1 MNIKRLI
8 CLLISIL
15 ILTSAFSLQ
24 SFALEKDNNSI
35 DMNAD
40 FSVDHVIVKLSNTKY
55 TRNLGTITNKSF
67 DIDCSEIK
75 LLNPSKT
82 TSFKTK
88 GVFYASA
95 ITETQNNTFVLT
107 LKEAGKENVKKAI
120 EILRNNPIIEYA
132 EPDYIA
138 TCNAAPN
145 DPSFYLQY
153 GLQKIDATTAW
164 NYTRGS
170 DDVVVGI
177 IDTGIEGTHPDLY
190 DNLWTNP
197 NPNEYGYTNDVHG
210 YNFYADI
217 GGTPTDLNG
226 HGTHVSGIIGAKGNN
241 SIGVSGVNW
250 NVSLAWLGV
259 GIEDTDEMYITDII
273 EAFNYANLHDIFITN
288 NSYGTYWYSE
298 ALEEAVANY
307 KGLVVAAAGNDTI
320 NNDIYP
326 SYPASFELSNVI
338 SVASTDS
345 YDELSDFSNYGAYS
359 VDIAAPGSDIYSTYL
374 NSSYEYLSGTSMA
387 TPQVV
392 GVAALLKSEYPDLTT
407 AQLKSAILDG
417 VDVLSDLNGKVAT
430 SGRLNAYKALQAA
443 GTTIDVYFQNTS
455 NWNSV
460 YAYYWSSSGTTPVT
474 WPGTAMT
481 LVSGNIYKVTVPSN
495 CNRII
500 FSRNGNSQTV
510 DLTIPG
516 NNQLYIPSAGTWI
529 PYNPDDYVTV
539 YFQNSDNWSNPSA
552 YYWEDNGY
560 LYPVS
565 WPGEAMEHCR
575 ANIYKVNVPSR
586 CDKIIF
592 SNGGSTQTIDLTIP
606 GNSYIYRFSTSS
618 WEAYNAI
625 TDKTIT
631 LYFTNTNNWSAN
643 KLRAYLWNSTYSN
656 NNGWPGEHMVYAGTN
671 QISESVYSITFDS
684 STYDSVIFTGVVSGT
699 TVQTVDITGITEY
712 EDGNCYKLN
721 GNYMG
726 NIWNVCIDEN
736 WP

>member
-1 MNIKRLI
+1 MIS
-8 CLLISIL
+8 LLII
-15 ILTSAFSLQ
+15 TSSFVLQ
-24 SFALEKDNNSI
+24 TTALEKSDSGIDLNTSFADDRVIIQLANNRYTHLMKEITRDS
-35 DMNAD
+35 
-40 FSVDHVIVKLSNTKY
+40 FEVK
-55 TRNLGTITNKSF
+55 
-67 DIDCSEIK
+67 CSKIR
-75 LLNPSKT
+75 LLNPSKNST
-82 TSFKTK
+82 LKTE
-88 GVFYASA
+88 GVYYASE
-95 ITETQNNTFVLT
+95 INDTQNNTYVLE
-107 LKEAGKENVKKAI
+107 LEKHGRDQIVKAI
-120 EILRNNPIIEYA
+120 DILSKNPAVEFA
-132 EPDYIA
+132 VPDYYREC
-138 TCNAAPN
+138 TTTPN
-145 DPSFYLQY
+145 DIYYSYQYALQT
-153 GLQKIDATTAW
+153 INAETIW

-170 DDVVVGI
+170 ETVVVGI
-177 IDTGIEGTHPDLY
+177 IDSGIDGTHPDLF
-190 DNLWTNP
+190 DNLWVNP
-197 NPNEYGYTNDVHG
+197 NPNEYGYTNDIHG
-210 YNFYADI
+210 YDFYTHT
-217 GGTPTDLNG
+217 GGTPIDAGLTG
-226 HGTHVSGIIGAKGNN
+226 HGTHVAGIVGATGNN
-241 SIGVSGVNW
+241 EMGVCGVNW

-259 GIEDTDEMYITDII
+259 QITNSQYLSDSAII
-273 EAFNYANLHDIFITN
+273 EALNYANLHDIMITN
-288 NSYGTYWYSE
+288 NSWGGPADSPAIKKAIKE
-298 ALEEAVANY
+298 Y
-307 KGLVVAAAGNDTI
+307 KGLFIASAGNDGVDI
-320 NNDIYP
+320 DNDTAH
-326 SYPASFELSNVI
+326 YPASYDFPNI
-338 SVASTDS
+338 ITVANTTSS
-345 YDELSDFSNYGAYS
+345 DELYYNSSTMRGSNYGETS
-359 VDIAAPGSDIYSTYL
+359 VDLAAPGTGIYSTCF
-374 NSSYEYLSGTSMA
+374 NSTYTYKTGTSMA
-387 TPQVV
+387 APQVA

-407 AQLKSAILDG
+407 AQLKAAILEG
-417 VDVLSDLNGKVAT
+417 VDVLPSLNGKVAT

-443 GTTIDVYFQNTS
+443 GATIDVYFQNTS

-495 CNRII
+495 CDRII

-539 YFQNSDNWSNPSA
+539 YFQNSDNWSNPRA

-592 SNGGSTQTIDLTIP
+592 SNGGSTQTADLTIP

-625 TDKTIT
+625 ADKTIT
-631 LYFTNTNNWSAN
+631 LYFTNTNNWPAN

-656 NNGWPGEHMVYAGTN
+656 NNGWPGDHMVYAGTN
-671 QISESVYSITFDS
+671 QNSEPVYSITFDS

-736 WP
+736 WS